1 MAEFPDNIKVGDRY
15 IGYGDDPN
23 EGVIIKIDVDNILI
37 FPDSET
43 NDYVNKEEIFEPKLV
58 SINRL
63 LLSEEMI
70 KPNLQVGGEGD
81 EIKKGDIVIHN
92 DDGNEFIVI
101 EVTDDPGLIKVIYF
115 NENDYEI
122 NYKNLSIP
130 EVKKSDSQ
138 NIEFLKRLWF

>member
-23 EGVIIKIDVDNILI
+23 EGVIIKIDGDNILI

-43 NDYVNKEEIFEPKLV
+43 NDYVNKEEISEPKLV

-70 KPNLQVGGEGD
+70 KPNL
-81 EIKKGDIVIHN
+81 
-92 DDGNEFIVI
+92 
-101 EVTDDPGLIKVIYF
+101 
-115 NENDYEI
+115 
-122 NYKNLSIP
+122 
-130 EVKKSDSQ
+130 
-138 NIEFLKRLWF
+138 